1 MWRWVFGV
9 FWVIRSWGPA
19 PNPLAPWPWISWIVR
34 NKLLWY
40 TPSSL
45 WYFGYN
51 NLNKLRQL
59 LSPFWGPHSILC
71 SPLYSSSNGR
81 VIEGLLVFFRL
92 RVPRERV
99 DTISLLQC
107 PAHNSSL
114 KVYVTNEKK
123 KKRWLI
129 SSAQLTIPYSKG
141 DVLDPSFR
149 SRAKGRTWVQGG
161 SWIAYRKNGINS
173 SHERKFVVKIT
184 WRTLAQMQ
192 LWWGWAVP

>member
-123 KKRWLI
+123 KKDDLFPLLNWQFLTVKGMYLI
-129 SSAQLTIPYSKG
+129 HLF
-141 DVLDPSFR
+141 VLGL
-149 SRAKGRTWVQGG
+149 RAGPGYKVGP
-161 SWIAYRKNGINS
+161 
-173 SHERKFVVKIT
+173 E
-184 WRTLAQMQ
+184 
-192 LWWGWAVP
+192 